1 MSTSH
6 AEGLR
11 LLRADNKAG
20 YFGVYHNPGKPKP
33 ATLAARDT
41 IKMSEP
47 EGGLER
53 SRTPLRSYLPRLLWR
68 AVLAAP
74 TAPARHV
81 DAVLRPRDDGSA
93 MRLRR
98 RHAQLQPQAR
108 KK

>member
-33 ATLAARDT
+33 ATLAACET

-47 EGGLER
+47 EAGL
-53 SRTPLRSYLPRLLWR
+53 
-68 AVLAAP
+68 LA
-74 TAPARHV
+74 
-81 DAVLRPRDDGSA
+81 
-93 MRLRR
+93 
-98 RHAQLQPQAR
+98 
-108 KK
+108 